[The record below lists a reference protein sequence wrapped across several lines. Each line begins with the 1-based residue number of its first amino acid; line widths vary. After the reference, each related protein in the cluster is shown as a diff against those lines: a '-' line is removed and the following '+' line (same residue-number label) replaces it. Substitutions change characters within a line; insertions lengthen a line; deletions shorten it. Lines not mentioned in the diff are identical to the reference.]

1 MEKSYL
7 IVGSVFVLFSIVLGA
22 FGSHA
27 LRPLLPDTSFYG
39 YTVATQYLA
48 FQGLSLLVLGALT
61 GTYQISSAVFY
72 CLSAGTLLFSGSILL
87 LTVGKLWNWKLA
99 FLGPVTPLG
108 GLVLI
113 VGWIWLI
120 QGFIRL

>member
-27 LRPLLPDTSFYG
+27 IRPLLPDTSFYG

-48 FQGLSLLVLGALT
+48 FQGLGLLVLGALT
-61 GTYQISSAVFY
+61 GTYQFPNTVFY
-72 CLSAGTLLFSGSILL
+72 CLFAGTLLFSGSILL
-87 LTVGKLWNWKLA
+87 LTVGKLCNWKLA

-113 VGWIWLI
+113 VGWIWLL
-120 QGFIRL
+120 QVFIRL

>member
-7 IVGSVFVLFSIVLGA
+7 IVGSLFVLFSIVLGA

-48 FQGLSLLVLGALT
+48 FQGLSLLVLGSLT
-61 GTYQISSAVFY
+61 GAYQIPNTVFY
-72 CLSAGTLLFSGSILL
+72 CLFAGTLLFSGSILL
-87 LTVGKLWNWKLA
+87 LTVGKLCNWKLA
-99 FLGPVTPLG
+99 FLGPVTPIG

-113 VGWIWLI
+113 VGWIWLL